1 MQEEVEK
8 YKPRLEHMERIG
20 NYLLEHSNQSDVV
33 TLRKE
38 IDRFQSQSRSVL
50 HRLQTFQIRSQH
62 DAIQTVAVLYYFILN
77 HCRIYFR
84 SMLCAV
90 FYKFLSALLN

>member
-38 IDRFQSQSRSVL
+38 IDHFQSQSRSVL

-62 DAIQTVAVLYYFILN
+62 AAIQTVTVLCYFISN

-84 SMLCAV
+84 GILCAV
-90 FYKFLSALLN
+90 FFNYLSALLK